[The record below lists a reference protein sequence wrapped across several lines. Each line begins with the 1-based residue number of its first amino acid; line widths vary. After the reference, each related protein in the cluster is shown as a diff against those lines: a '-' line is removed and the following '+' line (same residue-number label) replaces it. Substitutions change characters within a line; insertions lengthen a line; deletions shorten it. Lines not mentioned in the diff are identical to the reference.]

1 MTRQWIIKIALV
13 LCALLQLV
21 CSDNV
26 GTGKAELSLTVE
38 DVSCTEVWLHI
49 STRNSIHS
57 KIVLTRD
64 TVTLE
69 PLTLTTNEMT
79 IVDENLLPS
88 HRYTYT
94 ALLLGSGKSAQT
106 IAETMDTTSHDF
118 SFETFLLGD
127 GTGSSCLYD
136 VAIINDTLA
145 YAVGEIYQDYTKDYQ
160 IYNAAKWNGKTWELM
175 RIKVKLTYEGS
186 QMITDQDH
194 LKTIYSF
201 NENDIWVVSS
211 AGGVSHWNG
220 MEWEMLTIP
229 YGQGPGGANKLWG
242 TSSND
247 LYAVGNNGLIA
258 HYDGKSW
265 SKIESGTTLDVR
277 DIYGNGDE
285 ILAVA
290 SNYDAYRPQGRR
302 ILSINSRTLEVT
314 VKADSGLAIGL
325 NAIWFVSDKLY
336 LCGGDG
342 LFHKRDINTSTTWQ
356 MYPVGP
362 VTNYYTGGISGND
375 INDIVVSG
383 AFLEIVHFNGVSW
396 RNYRDQI
403 PFANGG
409 LGRVV
414 MKRQFL
420 IAVGF
425 VNRIALAVIGKR

>member
-26 GTGKAELSLTVE
+26 GTGKAELNLTVE
-38 DVSCTEVWLHI
+38 DVSCTEVWLQI

-79 IVDENLLPS
+79 IVDDNLLPS

-94 ALLLGSGKSAQT
+94 ALLLDGGKSAQT

-145 YAVGEIYQDYTKDYQ
+145 YAVGEIYQGGER
-160 IYNAAKWNGKTWELM
+160 YNVAKWNGESWQLLQFNYQGAAPEIKT
-175 RIKVKLTYEGS
+175 VFA
-186 QMITDQDH
+186 
-194 LKTIYSF
+194 F
-201 NENDIWVVSS
+201 NENDIWFDPWF
-211 AGGVSHWNG
+211 HWNG
-220 MEWEMLTIP
+220 QNIQELLVDPVFI
-229 YGQGPGGANKLWG
+229 GVGVNKLWG

-247 LYAVGNNGLIA
+247 LYAIGNNGLIA

-265 SKIESGTTLDVR
+265 SKIESGTTIDIQ
-277 DIYGNGDE
+277 DIYGSRGE

-290 SNYDAYRPQGRR
+290 STVFEIPPRKKVMKIEGTNAITVADDGLPWSLRGIWFTNKTYFIVGDGAYRCRNIGEIWNQ
-302 ILSINSRTLEVT
+302 ISLIQKYKE
-314 VKADSGLAIGL
+314 AIRG
-325 NAIWFVSDKLY
+325 
-336 LCGGDG
+336 
-342 LFHKRDINTSTTWQ
+342 Q
-356 MYPVGP
+356 E
-362 VTNYYTGGISGND
+362 
-375 INDIVVSG
+375 INDIVIAG
-383 AFLEIVHFNGVSW
+383 HFGLLLHFNGYNWKDYSQQIYISSGSFFSVAV
-396 RNYRDQI
+396 RNNLI
-403 PFANGG
+403 VAVGNVGGANAI
-409 LGRVV
+409 
-414 MKRQFL
+414 
-420 IAVGF
+420 IAVG
-425 VNRIALAVIGKR
+425 RR